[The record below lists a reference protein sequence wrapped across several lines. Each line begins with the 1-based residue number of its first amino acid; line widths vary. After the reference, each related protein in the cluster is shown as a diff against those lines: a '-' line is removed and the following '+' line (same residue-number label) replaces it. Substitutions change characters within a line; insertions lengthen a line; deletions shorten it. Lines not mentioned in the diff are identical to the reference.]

1 MEQSM
6 SDHTRAPVH
15 DAAVRFRIAESLLV
29 SAEAK
34 ARREGMSLS
43 ELLRHALRRELREA
57 A

>member
-6 SDHTRAPVH
+6 SDCARGTIH
-15 DAAVRFRIAESLLV
+15 DAAIRFRVAEKLLA
-29 SAEAK
+29 SAEEK